1 MKKFSLALLSVLFLG
16 CGSVAASDGPLLMNF
31 QTECK
36 VGESAYDCVQH
47 GRHKMI
53 LTAKEDLTINNVKV
67 NNGKCQTL
75 SMNDIF
81 GAGSEVILEAG
92 ESVTYSVI
100 CDINTIFEV
109 VVESDKGSW
118 NFKK

>member
-1 MKKFSLALLSVLFLG
+1 MKKFSLALLSVLFWG
-16 CGSVAASDGPLLMNF
+16 CGSVAASDAPLLMNF

-36 VGESAYDCVQH
+36 VGESAYECVQH
-47 GRHKMI
+47 GRHKMT

-75 SMNDIF
+75 SLNDLF
-81 GAGSEVILEAG
+81 GTSSEVILEAG

>member
-1 MKKFSLALLSVLFLG
+1 MKKYCQCFF
-16 CGSVAASDGPLLMNF
+16 GSWVCSDKRYTNF

-36 VGESAYDCVQH
+36 VEKSAYEYVQH

-67 NNGKCQTL
+67 NNGKCQTDL
-75 SMNDIF
+75 F
-81 GAGSEVILEAG
+81 GTSSEVILEAG

-118 NFKK
+118 SFKK

>member
-1 MKKFSLALLSVLFLG
+1 MG
-16 CGSVAASDGPLLMNF
+16 CGSVAASDGPLLVNF

-36 VGESAYDCVQH
+36 AVDSAFECVNN
-47 GRHKMI
+47 GRRKMI

-67 NNGKCQTL
+67 NNGKCQTISL
-75 SMNDIF
+75 NDLF
-81 GAGSEVILEAG
+81 GTSSEVILEAG

-118 NFKK
+118 SFKK